1 MSHSWIIGR
10 VAWRNIWRSPLR
22 SGLLIS
28 SVALGVWAG
37 IFIMAFANGLN
48 QQRTEAALLSG
59 MGHLQLHSEG
69 YRKDPKLGTVL
80 HQQQELEAQ
89 KALEELGWPKF
100 STRICAEA
108 MASSSKSA
116 SGIQLYGVDAE
127 QEASINRV
135 AHQLIEG
142 EWLNGKASNTLVMG
156 KKLADKLGL
165 ALGSRLVITT
175 QKADEELISLAF
187 RVGGIYRTGNRAI
200 DEMQVFTDRS
210 MLTEQLDLISG
221 DWHEM
226 SVLSNDPKR
235 LEEPIAFLQSALGS
249 GIEVVPWTVLSPELG
264 YADEM
269 MANSLLIFMSII
281 LFALAFG
288 IINNMLMAVLERRRE
303 LGMLMAVGMNKRRVF
318 SMVMLET
325 LMVTL
330 IGGPL
335 GMLLGYGTIQI
346 LMEYGLDLSVYS
358 AGLEEYG
365 IDTVIYPLLQAHWY
379 AQLALMVG
387 LTAVLS
393 GLIPALRALRM
404 NPIETMRSL

>member
-1 MSHSWIIGR
+1 MTHSWIIAR
-10 VAWRNIWRSPLR
+10 IAWRNIWRSPQR
-22 SGLLIS
+22 SGLLIA

-48 QQRTEAALLSG
+48 QQRTASVLLSG
-59 MGHLQLHSEG
+59 MGHLQLHADG
-69 YRKDPKLGTVL
+69 YRKDPKLKTVL
-80 HQQQELEAQ
+80 HQQQASAAVR
-89 KALEELGWPKF
+89 ALDDLGWPNF
-100 STRICAEA
+100 SARICAEA

-116 SGIQLYGVDAE
+116 AGIQLFGVDAE
-127 QEASINRV
+127 REASINRV
-135 AHQLIEG
+135 AQKMIAG
-142 EWLNGKASNTLVMG
+142 EWLNGEASNTLIMG
-156 KKLADKLGL
+156 KKLAEKLDL
-165 ALGSRLVITT
+165 TIGSRLVITT
-175 QKADEELISLAF
+175 QSADEELISIAF
-187 RVGGIYRTGNRAI
+187 RVGGIYQTGNSAI
-200 DEMQVFTDRS
+200 DEMQVFTDRKQ
-210 MLTEQLDLISG
+210 LTEHLELAPG

-226 SVLSNDPKR
+226 SILGHDPHQ
-235 LEEPIAFLQSALGS
+235 LEQAISAIQLAVGPA
-249 GIEVVPWTVLSPELG
+249 IEVVPWTVLSPELG

-330 IGGPL
+330 LGGPT
-335 GMLLGYGTIQI
+335 GMLLGYVTIQI
-346 LMEYGLDLSVYS
+346 LLVYGLDLSLYS

-387 LTAVLS
+387 LTATLS
-393 GLIPALRALRM
+393 GLIPAMRALRM